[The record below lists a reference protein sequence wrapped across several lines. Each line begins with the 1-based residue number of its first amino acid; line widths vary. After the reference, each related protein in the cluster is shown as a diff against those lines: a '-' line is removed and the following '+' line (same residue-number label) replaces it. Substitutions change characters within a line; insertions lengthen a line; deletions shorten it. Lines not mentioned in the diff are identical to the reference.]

1 MWGRD
6 GHMKKSKLEK
16 SRNRWGIVFILP
28 QLISLVCLGIIPIVI
43 AFVLGFFDWNGF
55 SAPVFTGF
63 QNFKAVFTDP
73 DTGIAIKNTL
83 VYSVIYVPCS
93 IVLSLGLAMLLNK
106 AWGKM
111 FYRAVFFLPQIV
123 TSVGIAVVWS
133 WIYQPQFGIL
143 NMILRFFGIEGKEWL
158 RDPSTA
164 MGAVIVMSI
173 WWGLGYNIVLFLAG
187 LQNVPRTYV
196 EAAKIDGANERQV
209 FFNITV
215 PLISP
220 TTLLVTITTMIN
232 AFQVFDQMFLLTS
245 GGPAKKTY
253 TMAIHIYQTA
263 FKSYEL
269 GKASTAALILFFV
282 VVAVSVIQFKL
293 SDKWVH
299 YGE

>member
-6 GHMKKSKLEK
+6 GHMKKSKLER

-28 QLISLVCLGIIPIVI
+28 QLISLVCLGMIPIVI
-43 AFVLGFFDWNGF
+43 AFVLSFFDWNGF
-55 SAPVFTGF
+55 SSPVFTGF

-73 DTGIAIKNTL
+73 DTAIAIKNTL
-83 VYSVIYVPCS
+83 LYSVIYVPCS

-143 NMILRFFGIEGKEWL
+143 NMILKFFGIQGKEWL

-196 EAAKIDGANERQV
+196 DAAKIDGANERQV

-282 VVAVSVIQFKL
+282 VVTVSVIQFKL

-299 YGE
+299 YG

>member
-43 AFVLGFFDWNGF
+43 AFVLSFFDWNGF

-196 EAAKIDGANERQV
+196 EAAKIDGANDRQV

>member
-1 MWGRD
+1 
-6 GHMKKSKLEK
+6 MKKSKLEK

-43 AFVLGFFDWNGF
+43 AFVLSFFDWNGF

-111 FYRAVFFLPQIV
+111 VYRAVFFLPQIV

>member
-6 GHMKKSKLEK
+6 GHMKKSKLER

-28 QLISLVCLGIIPIVI
+28 QLISLVCLGMIPIVI
-43 AFVLGFFDWNGF
+43 ASVLSFFDWNGF
-55 SAPVFTGF
+55 SSPVFTGF

-73 DTGIAIKNTL
+73 DTAIAIKNTL
-83 VYSVIYVPCS
+83 LYSVIYVPCS
-93 IVLSLGLAMLLNK
+93 IVLSMGLAMLLNK

-143 NMILRFFGIEGKEWL
+143 NMILKFFGIQGKEWL

-196 EAAKIDGANERQV
+196 DAAKIDGANERQV

-299 YGE
+299 YG

>member
-1 MWGRD
+1 
-6 GHMKKSKLEK
+6 MKKSKLEK
-16 SRNRWGIVFILP
+16 SRNRWRIVFILP

-43 AFVLGFFDWNGF
+43 AFVLSFFDWNGF
-55 SAPVFTGF
+55 SSPVFTGL
-63 QNFKAVFTDP
+63 QNFKEVFTDP
-73 DTGIAIKNTL
+73 DTAMAIKNTL
-83 VYSVIYVPCS
+83 LYSAIYVPCS

-143 NMILRFFGIEGKEWL
+143 NMILKFFGIQGKEWL

-209 FFNITV
+209 FFYITV

-269 GKASTAALILFFV
+269 GKASTAALLLFFV

>member
-6 GHMKKSKLEK
+6 GHMKKCKLEK

-43 AFVLGFFDWNGF
+43 AFVLSFFDWNGF

>member
-1 MWGRD
+1 MRGRD

-43 AFVLGFFDWNGF
+43 AFVLSFFDWNGF

-143 NMILRFFGIEGKEWL
+143 NMILRLFGIEGKEWL

>member
-1 MWGRD
+1 
-6 GHMKKSKLEK
+6 MKKSKLER

-28 QLISLVCLGIIPIVI
+28 QLISLVCLGMIPIVI
-43 AFVLGFFDWNGF
+43 AFVLSFFDWNGF
-55 SAPVFTGF
+55 SSPVFTGF

-73 DTGIAIKNTL
+73 DTAIAIKNTL
-83 VYSVIYVPCS
+83 LYSVIYVPCS

-143 NMILRFFGIEGKEWL
+143 NMILKFFGIQGKEWL

-196 EAAKIDGANERQV
+196 DAAKIDGANERQV

-299 YGE
+299 YG